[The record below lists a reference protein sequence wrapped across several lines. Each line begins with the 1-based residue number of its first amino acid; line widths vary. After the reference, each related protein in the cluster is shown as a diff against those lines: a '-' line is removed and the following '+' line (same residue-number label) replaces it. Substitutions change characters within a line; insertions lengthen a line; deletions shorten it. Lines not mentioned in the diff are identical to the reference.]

1 MMTQIERKRNDA
13 RIRNNINTYVN
24 FAPLYNLAITR
35 FEWENLPKTVDAR
48 FLERALVNE
57 GECIFFNEPD
67 IGFVALPCSGYGIRD
82 VYGRPTKYHCWG
94 YNGFRATVENDKCV
108 RILDNLARSS
118 LIPLIEKYTRILSE
132 LDNMLMVNVNTNKK
146 PFIVQCTE
154 EQKRSFL
161 RLFAETTDNVPFVMA
176 DSNLDQAQFFK
187 VLEIPSQWLAE
198 SIMVVYNKL
207 VNRYLTLL
215 GYENTNNDKKERMI
229 TGEISSNYGEV
240 EALRNSSLV
249 ARQNAVNEI
258 NDKFGLNIKVR
269 FRSDV
274 DTLVNLGED
283 FNEDKVNYA
292 KPENI
297 QKDKD
302 GDKE

>member
-1 MMTQIERKRNDA
+1 MAMSQSERKRNDA

-24 FAPLYNLAITR
+24 FAPLYDLAITR
-35 FEWENLPKTVDAR
+35 FEWLNLPETVDAR

-67 IGFVALPCSGYGIRD
+67 IGFVALPCTGYGKRD
-82 VYGRPTKYHCWG
+82 VYGRPVRYHCWG
-94 YNGFRATVENDKCV
+94 YNGFRAIVDAKDGT
-108 RILDNLARSS
+108 RILNNLSHTS
-118 LIPLIEKYTRILSE
+118 IIPLIEKYTRILAE
-132 LDNMLMVNVNTNKK
+132 LDAMLMVNVNTNKK
-146 PFIVQCTE
+146 PYIVQCTE

-161 RLFAETTDNVPFVMA
+161 RLFGEITDNEPFIMA

-187 VLEIPSQWLAE
+187 VIDIPSQWLAE

-240 EALRNSSLV
+240 EAMRNSSLV
-249 ARQNAVNEI
+249 ARKNACKEI
-258 NDKFGLNIKVR
+258 NQKFGLNVDVR

-274 DTLVNLGED
+274 DTLVNLGDE
-283 FNEDKVNYA
+283 FNEDKLNYS
-292 KPENI
+292 KPQNV
-297 QKDKD
+297 QK
-302 GDKE
+302 ESEE